1 MDLTTNSMKIY
12 KLCGLL
18 LLFLWGHAT
27 LHAQQTRTV
36 RGSVQTMEAGSDEKQ
51 ALPSTSIVI
60 LEKDD
65 STFVKGTTS
74 DKNGR
79 FTISYR
85 PQKKKQY
92 LLKASFMGMQSV
104 YRTLSDSA
112 AINVGTIFLK
122 DEDIQINEVVVTGK
136 MKEVVVEG
144 DTTVINADAFKT
156 PEGAYL
162 EDLVKRIPG
171 LVYNKTDHSLVY
183 NGQPISEI
191 NVNGKPFFSGSNQ
204 TALENLPANLI
215 SKLKVYDK
223 RSEEEEFTGVK
234 SGEKK
239 YVLDLQTKAELNKTW
254 LANAKAGYG
263 NKKKRD
269 LVGQV
274 NFFRNNGDNLSLMAR
289 STNRNQNSNYKD
301 NINNSLGLNMT
312 HKFSEKFTLSGNMNY
327 NLSRNGNISSNYQ
340 EQYLISG
347 NQYSASDTENSS
359 RNQSFSSALM
369 GNWKVD
375 DRTQIHFSGSF
386 GLSPTRSENSS
397 RDASFDAPPGT
408 DHDTLLDDFES
419 IPNDIKVNR
428 SENRSLSEG
437 RSDRYDFNLG
447 VMRKLNKKGTILGL
461 SFQNSNSWGEN
472 ESFSLSNTTYFRY
485 QDEQGNDS
493 VLHRNQYLQS
503 PIRNTSWR
511 AGVNFTQPF
520 GKKVHLQASYN
531 WDTQYEQD
539 NRDTY
544 ELSSLTT
551 PDSFGMLPPGY
562 QAGYVDSLSNR
573 SHSRS
578 NGHALNLSVNYA
590 DTTWT
595 LHAALGVTPQKR
607 TIDRK
612 VGTLRADTSMHIIDY
627 RPLVWASWSRKK
639 MRISFNYDG
648 STRQPSLSDLMP
660 LTDNSNPLFI
670 TRGNPDLKQ
679 MFVHNMRLNF
689 LESSKGISANV
700 SWQTEQNSVT
710 QVMLYDVQS
719 GARETYPVNINGNW
733 NVSGGTNWW
742 KDWGQFSLRLDL
754 NANHNNRVSMVNED
768 RSQQPTKST
777 TRNTGLNTGAHV
789 SYQPKWGG
797 IDFSSS
803 WGYQYSL
810 NSLNDNDTYTHNYNF
825 RLDGYVDCSF
835 GLQLRTDIAYT
846 FRNGTN
852 INKGEDDEILWNTGA
867 TWRFL
872 KKKEA
877 ELSAYWSDMLGKSK
891 SYGRYTTS
899 DGFYEYRNQNIRGY
913 FIVTFK
919 YNFRLMM

>member
-1 MDLTTNSMKIY
+1 MDLTTISMKTY
-12 KLCGLL
+12 RLCGLL
-18 LLFLWGHAT
+18 LLFLWAHTAV
-27 LHAQQTRTV
+27 HAQQTRTV
-36 RGSVQTMEAGSDEKQ
+36 KGRVQTVEAGSSEKQ
-51 ALPSTSIVI
+51 ALPSASIII
-60 LEKDD
+60 LEKKD
-65 STFVKGTTS
+65 STFVKGATS

-79 FTISYR
+79 FTINYR

-92 LLKASFMGMQSV
+92 LLKTSFMGMQTV

-112 AINVGTIFLK
+112 AINVGAIVLK

-136 MKEVVVEG
+136 MKEVVMAG

-204 TALENLPANLI
+204 TAFENLPANLI

-234 SGEKK
+234 SGEQK

-269 LVGQV
+269 LEGQV
-274 NFFRNNGDNLSLMAR
+274 NFFRNNGDNVSLMAR
-289 STNRNQNSNYKD
+289 STNRNQNSSYKD

-327 NLSRNGNISSNYQ
+327 NLSRNGNISSRYQ

-347 NQYSASDTENSS
+347 NQYSASDTENNS
-359 RNQSFSSALM
+359 RNQSFFSALM

-375 DRTQIHFSGSF
+375 DRTQVHFNGSL
-386 GLSPTRSENSS
+386 GMSPTRNENSS
-397 RDASFDAPPGT
+397 RDASFDAPPGIN
-408 DHDTLLDDFES
+408 HNELLDDFES
-419 IPNDIKVNR
+419 IPRDIKVNR
-428 SENRSLSEG
+428 SENRSMSEG
-437 RSDRYDFNLG
+437 RSDRYDFNFG
-447 VMRKLNKKGTILGL
+447 VMRKLNEKGTILGFN
-461 SFQNSNSWGEN
+461 FQNSNSWGEN

-511 AGVNFTQPF
+511 TGISFTQPF

-531 WDTQYEQD
+531 WDSQYERD

-544 ELSSLTT
+544 ELSSLTD

-627 RPLVWASWSRKK
+627 RPMVWASWTKKK

-679 MFVHNMRLNF
+679 MLVHNMRLNF
-689 LESSKGISANV
+689 LESSKGISAHVN
-700 SWQTEQNSVT
+700 WQMEQNSVT

-733 NVSGGTNWW
+733 NVGGGTNWG
-742 KDWGQFSLRLDL
+742 DNWGQFSLRLDL

-768 RSQQPTKST
+768 RSQEPVKST
-777 TRNTGLNTGAHV
+777 TRNTGLNTSAHI

-803 WGYQYSL
+803 WVYQYSL
-810 NSLNDNDTYTHNYNF
+810 NSLNDNNTYTRNYNF
-825 RLDGYVDCSF
+825 RFDGYVDCSF
-835 GLQLRTDIAYT
+835 GLQLRTDIAYS